1 MTQTTHTTH
10 TTESRAAFARRLG
23 VNRSTVTRAVQDG
36 RLVLTDTGRVLVEP
50 SLRRWH
56 ETKGGRTD
64 VEARHADN
72 RGAEIPEAVGGS
84 ENAAAAQD
92 ARRAAKGGERK
103 PDAKET
109 RARFKAMALDFENQS
124 IRLEIALRQYQRY
137 PLAAIEKE
145 GLALGGV
152 VRSVLERLIDQTAPR
167 LAILPG
173 AERLRV
179 IENEM
184 RAARQAVNGEFPRA
198 LRRLREKERA

>member
-1 MTQTTHTTH
+1 MTQK
-10 TTESRAAFARRLG
+10 TESRAAFARRLG

-36 RLVLTDTGRVLVEP
+36 RLVLTDTGRVLVEL

-72 RGAEIPEAVGGS
+72 RGAAVPEVVEGAEDTTAGRGS
-84 ENAAAAQD
+84 ADEAGSP
-92 ARRAAKGGERK
+92 AREDDAKGSR
-103 PDAKET
+103 AK
-109 RARFKAMALDFENQS
+109 FKAMALDFENQS
-124 IRLEIALRQYQRY
+124 IRLEIALRQFQRH

-145 GLALGGV
+145 GLAIGGV

-167 LAILPG
+167 LASLSG
-173 AERLRV
+173 AADRRRV
-179 IENEM
+179 LENEM

-198 LRRLREKERA
+198 LRRLRDKERA